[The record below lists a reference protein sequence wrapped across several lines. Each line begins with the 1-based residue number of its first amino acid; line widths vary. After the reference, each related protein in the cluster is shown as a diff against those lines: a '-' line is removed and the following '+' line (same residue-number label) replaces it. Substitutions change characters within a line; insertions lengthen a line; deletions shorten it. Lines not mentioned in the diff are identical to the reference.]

1 MPGDEAGTMTAPLPP
16 SSNRAP
22 TAAAAFLRGVQRRA
36 TALAWLQ
43 AGDLRRAG
51 LPVAAAAR
59 AFPGPAS
66 GEPMERWPVLYWRL
80 LLADPALRTTAPTA
94 RWPEGL
100 AWLGGLSAGVR
111 AVLLLRLVA
120 QLEASAIAGALE
132 VPVATVHDALRA
144 ALPLHPDG
152 SHDPLAWQTRQA
164 ALRDALDA
172 LPATAVPDRA
182 TADAPRA
189 RPRWRGTRAALWA
202 GVAACV
208 LGFAATF
215 VPLRTLAPGSG
226 DQPPGG
232 TGIPLA
238 PSQAPV
244 VAMEPELALLAHPDL
259 EQLADAADA
268 SVVRELDFYAWY
280 AARLAEQASSEP
292 GEGGDAR

>member
-1 MPGDEAGTMTAPLPP
+1 MTAPSPP
-16 SSNRAP
+16 SSKRAP

-59 AFPGPAS
+59 AFPGAAS
-66 GEPMERWPVLYWRL
+66 GAPMERWPVLYWRL
-80 LLADPALRTTAPTA
+80 LASDPALRTTAPA
-94 RWPEGL
+94 AHWPEGL

-120 QLEASAIAGALE
+120 QLDASAIAGVLE

-152 SHDPLAWQTRQA
+152 SHDPIAWQTRQA
-164 ALRDALDA
+164 ALREAIDA
-172 LPATAVPDRA
+172 LPAAAVPDA
-182 TADAPRA
+182 AVTADPPRT
-189 RPRWRGTRAALWA
+189 RPRRHGTRAVLWA

-215 VPLRTLAPGSG
+215 LPVRTLVPGSG

-232 TGIPLA
+232 PGIPLA

-268 SVVRELDFYAWY
+268 SVVRDLDFYAWY
-280 AARLAEQASSEP
+280 AARLAEQASSGP
-292 GEGGDAR
+292 GADGDAH